1 MDSGCGSVSM
11 DPYWNYVGTPLFFVV
26 LTFGVYV
33 LFALSNVQLIS
44 TSALYDKVRAI
55 GKRHS
60 AAVAPTAP
68 LAPAA
73 PAATPAAAKNPSK

>member
-1 MDSGCGSVSM
+1 MDGGCGSVSM
-11 DPYWNYVGTPLFFVV
+11 DAYWNYVGTPLFFVV
-26 LTFGVYV
+26 LSFAVFG

-60 AAVAPTAP
+60 GTVAPTAP
-68 LAPAA
+68 LAPVA
-73 PAATPAAAKNPSK
+73 PAATSVSK